1 MQAAGHVRE
10 ARVQAAEAAREIKTL
25 IEASVERVAG
35 GARLVGEAGETAEAA
50 AVREEAGA
58 DVPIVLDSGILT
70 GEDIVAA
77 LALGAD
83 FTLIGRAYLYG
94 LMAGGQEGVRRVI
107 ELLAVAMAAALCAA
121 ALPVARLARM
131 QPATLIRTFVN
142 ER

>member
-1 MQAAGHVRE
+1 MWPGTLMVKGILTREDTRRALDVGADGLVVSNHGGRQLDRAPVSLQA
-10 ARVQAAEAAREIKTL
+10 L
-25 IEASVERVAG
+25 P
-35 GARLVGEAGETAEAA
+35 

-107 ELLAVAMAAALCAA
+107 ELLAKEVEVAMSLMGAATTADLT
-121 ALPVARLARM
+121 
-131 QPATLIRTFVN
+131 PASVRAPWL
-142 ER
+142 EG